1 MTHVPE
7 SPTSTGS
14 SSGPRRIC
22 EIRGGTVR
30 FAERTVLDDVDLIIG
45 PKARIAVIGD
55 NGAGKS
61 TLLGMLA
68 DSVPLATGERSV
80 VLPGGLALAEQHPRF
95 DEDASVADALD
106 TLLAE
111 VRHLES
117 AISDLSTRLSQAS
130 KEEQPALLAEL
141 GRAMDTF
148 EARDGYAVDQRV
160 TEAMEQLG
168 LGSVDRAQRVHALSG
183 GERARLALAAALS
196 SEAELLLLDE
206 PTNDLD
212 DDALAWLEARLD
224 AHRGSMI
231 AVTHDRAFLDRFA
244 TDIVHVDDGK
254 LRRYGDGYQGFL
266 TARAVQRQRLRTE
279 HEAWLRDLARN
290 EELIASNAFRMD
302 AIPRRME
309 KSGFGHGAFR
319 ARGRDHGASGRI
331 RMAKAQVSRLLAD
344 PAPRPAEPLRFTP
357 PFEVGR
363 RPESEDEPAI
373 AARGVRLG
381 TGDGPRLVLDELIV
395 GTSDRILITGPNGAG
410 KTTLLRVLARELV
423 PESGTV
429 SHRHGLR
436 SAWLRQELLPGKPQT
451 LQQAFA
457 AATGDYLD
465 DASDRLLSFGLFQR
479 DELPRT
485 LSELSI
491 GQVRR
496 YEISV
501 ALAAPTDVLFLDEPT
516 NHLAP
521 ELVEQLEAALAEYD
535 GAVLTV
541 THDRRWRERVAA
553 SGTGTRHLHVQP
565 GGLCTAET

>member
-1 MTHVPE
+1 MTHAPE
-7 SPTSTGS
+7 SPMSTGP
-14 SSGPRRIC
+14 SSGPRRTC

-45 PKARIAVIGD
+45 PKERIAVIGD

-68 DSVPLATGERSV
+68 GSVPLAAGERSV

-106 TLLAE
+106 TLLVE

-117 AISDLSTRLSQAS
+117 AISDLSTRLSRAS
-130 KEEQPALLAEL
+130 DEEQPALLAEL
-141 GRAMDTF
+141 GRATDTF

-160 TEAMEQLG
+160 TEAVEQLG
-168 LGSVDRAQRVHALSG
+168 LGRVDRAQRVHSLSG

-196 SEAELLLLDE
+196 AEAELLLLDE

-231 AVTHDRAFLDRFA
+231 VVTHDRAFLDRFA
-244 TDIVHVDDGK
+244 TDIVHVDDGM

-266 TARAVQRQRLRTE
+266 TAREVQRKRLRAE
-279 HEAWLRDLARN
+279 HEVWLRDLARN
-290 EELIASNAFRMD
+290 EALIATIAFRMD

-344 PAPRPAEPLRFTP
+344 PAPPPAEPLRFTP
-357 PFEVGR
+357 PSEVGR
-363 RPESEDEPAI
+363 WTESGDEPAI

-410 KTTLLRVLARELV
+410 KTTLLRVLAGELV
-423 PESGTV
+423 PGCGTV

-436 SAWLRQELLPGKPQT
+436 SAWLRQELLAGKPQT

-457 AATGDYLD
+457 EATGDYLD
-465 DASDRLLSFGLFQR
+465 DASDRLVSFGLFQR
-479 DELPRT
+479 EDLPRP

-541 THDRRWRERVAA
+541 THDRRWRQCTA
-553 SGTGTRHLHVQP
+553 SDTGTRHLHVRP
-565 GGLCTAET
+565 GGLCVPDA

>member
-1 MTHVPE
+1 MTYAPE
-7 SPTSTGS
+7 SPTSTGL
-14 SSGPRRIC
+14 SSGPQRIC

-61 TLLGMLA
+61 TLLGLLA
-68 DSVPLATGERSV
+68 GSVPLATGERSV

-106 TLLAE
+106 TLLVE

-130 KEEQPALLAEL
+130 DEEQPALLAEL

-168 LGSVDRAQRVHALSG
+168 LGRVDRAQRVHSLSG

-196 SEAELLLLDE
+196 AEAELLLLDE

-231 AVTHDRAFLDRFA
+231 VVTHDRAFLDRFA
-244 TDIVHVDDGK
+244 TDIVHVDDGM

-266 TARAVQRQRLRTE
+266 TAREVQRKRLRAE
-279 HEAWLRDLARN
+279 HEVWLRDLARN
-290 EELIASNAFRMD
+290 EALIATNAFRMD

-357 PFEVGR
+357 PSEVGR
-363 RPESEDEPAI
+363 RTESGDEPAI

-410 KTTLLRVLARELV
+410 KTTLLRVLAGELV
-423 PESGTV
+423 PERGTV
-429 SHRHGLR
+429 SHPHGLR

-465 DASDRLLSFGLFQR
+465 AASDRLLSFGLFQR
-479 DELPRT
+479 DDLHRT
-485 LSELSI
+485 LSELSV

-516 NHLAP
+516 NQLAP

-541 THDRRWRERVAA
+541 THDRRWRQCAA
-553 SGTGTRHLHVQP
+553 ADTGTRHLHVRP
-565 GGLCTAET
+565 GGLCVPDA